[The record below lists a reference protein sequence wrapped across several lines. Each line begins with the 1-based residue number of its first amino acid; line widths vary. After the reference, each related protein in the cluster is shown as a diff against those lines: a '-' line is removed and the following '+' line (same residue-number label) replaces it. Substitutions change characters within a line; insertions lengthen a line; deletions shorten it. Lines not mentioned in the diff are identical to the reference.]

1 MLHKAIKVIIVTEKL
16 ISDDICK
23 LIEECGATGF
33 TLVSASGRG
42 SRDKRSRTARGSV
55 MEDFSNIK
63 IEVIV
68 HDKELAEKITDA
80 VVHQYFDH
88 YCGITY
94 LEEVE
99 ILRPQKFW
107 QPEQ

>member
-16 ISDDICK
+16 ISDDICQ
-23 LIEECGATGF
+23 LIEDCGATGF
-33 TLVSASGRG
+33 TLVAASGRG
-42 SRDKRSRTARGSV
+42 SRDKRSRTEHSSV
-55 MEDFSNIK
+55 MEDFANIK

-68 HDKELAEKITDA
+68 HDKQLAEKITDA
-80 VVHQYFDH
+80 VVHEYFDN
-88 YCGITY
+88 YSGITY

-107 QPEQ
+107 QPG